1 MTIPNTKIAFVVEE
15 DRTTISAHFGRAQTY
30 LVVTLEDG
38 QIAGREFRAKHVAH
52 GQGHD
57 HDHDHEHDHQPEANG
72 GHRHGRHQQ
81 MVEPIADCQLLVA
94 RGMGMGAH
102 GHLTAAGI
110 QPLLTDHQLVEQAL
124 KAYLAGTLENRPE
137 RLHAHG
143 GHQPHDQ

>member
-1 MTIPNTKIAFVVEE
+1 MTDPNAKIAFVVEE
-15 DRTTISAHFGRAQTY
+15 NRATISAHFGRAQTY

-52 GQGHD
+52 RQE
-57 HDHDHEHDHQPEANG
+57 HDHEHDHHHNG
-72 GHRHGRHQQ
+72 GQHHGRHQR

-94 RGMGMGAH
+94 GGMGMGAH

-110 QPLLTDHQLVEQAL
+110 QPLLTDHKFVEDAL
-124 KAYLAGTLENRPE
+124 EAHLAGTLENRPE

-143 GHQPHDQ
+143 GGQHHD